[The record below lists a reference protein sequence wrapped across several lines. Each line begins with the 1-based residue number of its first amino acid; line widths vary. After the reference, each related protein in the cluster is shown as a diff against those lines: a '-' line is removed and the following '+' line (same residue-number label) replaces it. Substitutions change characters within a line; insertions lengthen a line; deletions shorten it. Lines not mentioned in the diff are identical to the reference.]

1 LRASHSTTSAAIMI
15 NAIARAT
22 RRRVDRTR
30 ALSSFTLA
38 PYATSHDHKQVQGF
52 HAIAAAS
59 HRL

>member
-1 LRASHSTTSAAIMI
+1 MI

-38 PYATSHDHKQVQGF
+38 PYATSRDHKQVQGF
-52 HAIAAAS
+52 HAIAAAGPG
-59 HRL
+59 L